1 MNTLNDAKKN
11 KKKKMKI
18 KIKNQNWIYIERQI
32 CIYKYMYK
40 IYEKEYEI
48 WVMHTDNAW
57 LHRQFALKMY
67 KWNNTYMGRYLQYA
81 AIVEER

>member
-1 MNTLNDAKKN
+1 MNTLDDAKKN
-11 KKKKMKI
+11 KKKKNEN
-18 KIKNQNWIYIERQI
+18 KNKKPKLKYIERQI